1 MRLKMMI
8 IALSALFL
16 MTGSAIAA
24 DLTGTWVA
32 EMAAPKMG
40 GGPGGGGPGGGQQG
54 PRKFI
59 FNLKEDGAKLSG
71 TVKGPRGNEN
81 EIIDGKID
89 GDKVSFAVKVQGF
102 QGNEMKI
109 KYEGSVSG
117 DELTLNMSFEGGM
130 GGGPGGGGMQMPPL
144 VAKRQK

>member
-1 MRLKMMI
+1 MRLKMMV

-16 MTGSAIAA
+16 IAGSAIAA

-81 EIIDGKID
+81 EIIDGKMTAIRFHLQL
-89 GDKVSFAVKVQGF
+89 KCRVFR
-102 QGNEMKI
+102 E
-109 KYEGSVSG
+109 
-117 DELTLNMSFEGGM
+117 T
-130 GGGPGGGGMQMPPL
+130 
-144 VAKRQK
+144 R

>member
-16 MTGSAIAA
+16 MAGSAIAA
-24 DLTGTWVA
+24 NLTGTWVA
-32 EMAAPKMG
+32 EMAAPKFG
-40 GGPGGGGPGGGQQG
+40 GGPGGGGPGAGQQG

-59 FNLKEDGAKLSG
+59 FNLKEDGTKLSG

-81 EIIDGKID
+81 EIIEGKID

-109 KYEGSVSG
+109 KYAGSVSG
-117 DELTLNMSFEGGM
+117 DELTLNMAFEGGM
-130 GGGPGGGGMQMPPL
+130 GGGPGGGGMRMPPL

>member
-1 MRLKMMI
+1 M
-8 IALSALFL
+8 
-16 MTGSAIAA
+16 
-24 DLTGTWVA
+24 
-32 EMAAPKMG
+32 
-40 GGPGGGGPGGGQQG
+40 
-54 PRKFI
+54 
-59 FNLKEDGAKLSG
+59 
-71 TVKGPRGNEN
+71 
-81 EIIDGKID
+81 
-89 GDKVSFAVKVQGF
+89 QGF